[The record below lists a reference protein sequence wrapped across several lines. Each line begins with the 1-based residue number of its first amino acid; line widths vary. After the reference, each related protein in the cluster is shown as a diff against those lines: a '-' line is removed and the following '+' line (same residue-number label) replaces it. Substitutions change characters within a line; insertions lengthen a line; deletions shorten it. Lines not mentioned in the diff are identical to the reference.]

1 MAKKKQKKDSL
12 VKGVKQEMKKVK
24 WPSVKEVVKYT
35 FATLGFCILLAL
47 FFMLLNA
54 ILSSVL
60 SFIRG
65 L

>member
-24 WPSVKEVVKYT
+24 WPTVKEVVKYT
-35 FATLGFCILLAL
+35 FATLVFCVILAL
-47 FFMLLNA
+47 FFMLLNV
-54 ILSSVL
+54 ILSSIV
-60 SFIRG
+60 SYIRG

>member
-24 WPSVKEVVKYT
+24 WQTVKEVVKYT
-35 FATLGFCILLAL
+35 FATLVFCVILAL
-47 FFMLLNA
+47 FFMLLNV
-54 ILSSVL
+54 ILSSIV
-60 SFIRG
+60 SYIRG

>member
-24 WPSVKEVVKYT
+24 WPTVKEVVKYT
-35 FATLGFCILLAL
+35 FATLVFCVILAL
-47 FFMLLNA
+47 FFMLLNV
-54 ILSSVL
+54 ILSSIVYY
-60 SFIRG
+60 IRG